1 MVEPGILQKGDIK
14 DRYLFDKTLGQGSF
28 GEVKKIKN
36 KTSGEEFAVKI
47 INKAD
52 MQPDDLIALQTEVE
66 ILSQIDHPN
75 VVKLHEV
82 WEDKSKFYMVMEIMT
97 GGELF
102 DRVVEKDH
110 YSEKEA
116 ADTIRPIVDAI
127 RYCHNMGVAHR
138 DLKPENLLYA
148 TKDPHSII
156 KISDFGL
163 AKVYDSNLMMTQ
175 CGTPSYVAP
184 EVLEGKGYDETVD
197 FWSIG
202 IILYILLCGF
212 PPFYDEDNDK
222 LFELIAKAKVEFP
235 NPYWENIS
243 DSAKDLIRKLLCP
256 DPSKRLKADGILAHP
271 WMAGDETPRK
281 NLPNITDKIREY
293 NAKKRFKKA
302 GTLAMAISKW
312 GNAFKP
318 EKK

>member
-1 MVEPGILQKGDIK
+1 MDSGIFKSGDIK
-14 DRYLFDKTLGQGSF
+14 EKYLFEKTLGQGSF

-36 KTSGEEFAVKI
+36 KTSGEELAVKI

-52 MQPDDLIALQTEVE
+52 MQQEDLLALQTEVE

-75 VVKLHEV
+75 VVKLFEV
-82 WEDKSKFYMVMEIMT
+82 WEDKLKFYMVMEIMT

-102 DRVVEKDH
+102 DRIVEKDH

-127 RYCHNMGVAHR
+127 RYCHKMGVAHR

-148 TKDPHSII
+148 TRDPHSII

-163 AKVYDSNLMMTQ
+163 AKIYDSSLMTTQ

-184 EVLEGKGYDETVD
+184 EVLEGKGYDEAVD

-212 PPFYDEDNDK
+212 PPFYDDDNDK

-235 NPYWENIS
+235 SPYWDSIS
-243 DSAKDLIRKLLCP
+243 DPAKDLIRKLLNAEP
-256 DPSKRLKADGILAHP
+256 RSRLKADAVLAHP
-271 WMAGDETPRK
+271 WMVGDVTPRK
-281 NLPNITDKIREY
+281 ALPNITDKIREY
-293 NAKKRFKKA
+293 NAKKKFKKV
-302 GTLAMAISKW
+302 GTLAMALSKW
-312 GNAFKP
+312 NNAFKSA
-318 EKK
+318 EK